1 MSNLTSII
9 EPGVLISYAD
19 DSYIIVEGES
29 EVEIKSILESTIDNH
44 FNWLKTMGMVCN
56 MAKTELI
63 AFGIDNL
70 EIEVQGTSIK
80 AGYQMKVLGSFID
93 SKLSWETNITKIIN
107 KCRSFIFSLRY
118 LRKYLDVKDAI
129 NVFRSHVISRL
140 TYGSPVWA
148 HSITYNHRQ
157 RIRSLFFHIIRI
169 IIRDFKF
176 KMSRTQLLKAANLEG
191 IDDILFKRASSF
203 IYSMLVYLEP
213 TNLVGELISKSYI
226 NDRYPARMSFFDT
239 SRTRVGRVCMTN
251 AARSYSEKWK
261 FDYIGLS
268 VENFKKKL
276 HEQMHPLRN

>member
-9 EPGVLISYAD
+9 EPGILVSYAD
-19 DSYIIVEGES
+19 DSYIIAECES
-29 EVEIKSILESTIDNH
+29 EVETKSILENTINNH
-44 FNWLKTMGMVCN
+44 FNWLKTMGMVCK
-56 MAKTELI
+56 MSKTELI

-70 EIEVQGTSIK
+70 EIEVQGISIN
-80 AGYQMKVLGSFID
+80 A
-93 SKLSWETNITKIIN
+93 KLSWETNITKIIN

-118 LRKYLDVKDAI
+118 LRKHLDVKDTI

-140 TYGSPVWA
+140 TYGSSVWA
-148 HSITYNHRQ
+148 HSITYNHRL
-157 RIRSLFFHIIRI
+157 RIKSLFYHIIRI

-176 KMSRTQLLKAANLEG
+176 KMCRTQLLKAANLEG